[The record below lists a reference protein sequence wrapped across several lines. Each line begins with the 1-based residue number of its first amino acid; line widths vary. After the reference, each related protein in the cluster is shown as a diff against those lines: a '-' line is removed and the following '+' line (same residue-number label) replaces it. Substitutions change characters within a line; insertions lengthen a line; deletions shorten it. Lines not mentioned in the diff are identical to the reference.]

1 MRQRQYGVKGFTL
14 VELIVVIA
22 IIGVLAGI
30 LVPSMLGYVNK
41 AKFSSI
47 NASAKSL
54 LNGGMIACREN
65 DVIKPIP
72 TGIYVGAGKGG
83 SDPASGG
90 SGPYEDP
97 TLNKYIYEYFEDV
110 ETKEWAIYVESDVVT
125 AAFVAKSV
133 TDQYIG
139 TYPNPNHTKQSITDL
154 GGGSTAYQKALDY
167 AKTGNW

>member
-1 MRQRQYGVKGFTL
+1 MRQKQYGVKGFTL

-72 TGIYVGAGKGG
+72 TGVYVADGKG
-83 SDPASGG
+83 SDPAGGG
-90 SGPYEDP
+90 SEPYADP
-97 TLNKYIYEYFEDV
+97 VLNKYIYEYFKDM
-110 ETKEWAIYVESDVVT
+110 ETAEWAIYIESDVVT
-125 AAFVAKSV
+125 GACVAKSS

-139 TYPNPNHTKQSITDL
+139 TYPNANSTKKSITDL
-154 GGGSTAYQKALDY
+154 GGGLTAYQKALDY